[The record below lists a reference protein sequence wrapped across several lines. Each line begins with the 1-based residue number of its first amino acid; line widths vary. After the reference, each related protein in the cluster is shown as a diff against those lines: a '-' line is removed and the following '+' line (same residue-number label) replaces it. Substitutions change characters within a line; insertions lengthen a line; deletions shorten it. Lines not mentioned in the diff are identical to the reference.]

1 MKTMKYEEIEHTAD
15 LRLKV
20 YGRDERELFANAAFA
35 LFDKIVDLSAVE
47 ARETDIVEASG
58 ADLEET
64 LVGFLGEL
72 LYRFEG
78 ESRIYREF
86 EIVELVPGGV
96 KAVCNG
102 ESFDEARH
110 EVKAEIK
117 AVTYHDVAIERGPS
131 GVSVVITFD
140 V

>member
-1 MKTMKYEEIEHTAD
+1 MKYEEIEHTAD

-35 LFDKIVDLSAVE
+35 LFDTMADLSKVE
-47 ARETDIVEASG
+47 ARETDVVEGRG

-64 LVGFLGEL
+64 LVAFLGEL

-78 ESRIYREF
+78 DRRIYRDF
-86 EIVELVPGGV
+86 EIAELQDDRV
-96 KAVCNG
+96 KAACRG
-102 ESFDEARH
+102 ESIDPERH
-110 EVKAEIK
+110 DIKAEIK
-117 AVTYHDVAIERGPS
+117 AVTYHDVEIARGPD
-131 GVSVVITFD
+131 GLSVVLTCD